1 MRSVGRRTRHPR
13 VVEAAC
19 RVYGLAIRL
28 YPREFRRAFGREL
41 AITFRN
47 RVEDVLEAGGIR
59 DGLAFVLHMA
69 LDTLSTYSTLAT
81 TSEAQ
86 SAVSLLGLSEGE
98 VAHGCLNRATLDI
111 QLMFASAGVA
121 LAFAG
126 WFAFLVILPKY
137 VC

>member
-1 MRSVGRRTRHPR
+1 MRMRSRHRRLAA
-13 VVEAAC
+13 AAC
-19 RVYGLAIRL
+19 RVYGLTIWL
-28 YPREFRRAFGREL
+28 YPPEFRRAFGREL
-41 AITFRN
+41 AVTFRT

-59 DGLAFVLHMA
+59 DWLAFVAHIA
-69 LDTLSTYSTLAT
+69 LDTLSTYSTLVT
-81 TSEAQ
+81 PSEAQ
-86 SAVSLLGLSEGE
+86 GAVSLLGLSEGE
-98 VAHGCLNRATLDI
+98 VAHGCFDRATLDI